1 MLEKRGLIIWLW
13 RGVWRRTNRGRLV
26 ADMQR
31 DIPSIESIAEDL

>member
-1 MLEKRGLIIWLW
+1 VLEKRGLIIWLW
-13 RGVWRRTNRGRLV
+13 RGWRKTNRGRLV